1 MTLSFEKIRNELENL
16 LINELP
22 RQIDVVNRVHNDG
35 VVLVP
40 FTNRTMHDEHLTPPY
55 WKLTATSGE
64 RQDKDILLQN
74 VVWTVKLELILPH
87 MWKNKELLMDRYV
100 EAITQTLENA
110 DTEAWERIE
119 VSGIRGTQLTARIV
133 K

>member
-22 RQIDVVNRVHNDG
+22 RQIDTVNRVHNDG

-40 FTNRTMHDEHLTPPY
+40 FTNRTMHDEHLAPPY
-55 WKLTATSGE
+55 WKLTVTSGE

-74 VVWTVKLELILPH
+74 VVWTVKLELMLPH
-87 MWKNKELLMDRYV
+87 MWKNKDLLMDRY
-100 EAITQTLENA
+100 
-110 DTEAWERIE
+110 TEALDTTLTICQTDTWERIE
-119 VSGIRGTQLTARIV
+119 VTGIKENQITLRITA
-133 K
+133 